1 MPQAQTIHVSEG
13 ITAYFWE
20 IRETEAFLGA
30 QLTLNSE
37 EKSLLQAKKHPK
49 DRASFL
55 AVRLLLNAVVSS
67 ASLTYDRFGAPLLDN
82 GQHISISHSTHY
94 AAIVLANVPVGIDVE
109 AHRPKITRIAPR
121 FLHPSEN
128 YAQTMASL
136 TQIWTAKEALYK
148 AYRTPGIHFS
158 KQLQVTQCTP
168 NDLRGNALIIDREQ
182 KIPFSL
188 TFVTNLPQ
196 HHATIAYPTPKVY

>member
-1 MPQAQTIHVSEG
+1 M
-13 ITAYFWE
+13 
-20 IRETEAFLGA
+20 
-30 QLTLNSE
+30 
-37 EKSLLQAKKHPK
+37 
-49 DRASFL
+49 
-55 AVRLLLNAVVSS
+55 
-67 ASLTYDRFGAPLLDN
+67 
-82 GQHISISHSTHY
+82 
-94 AAIVLANVPVGIDVE
+94 GIDVE
-109 AHRPKITRIAPR
+109 AHRPKITRIATR

-188 TFVTNLPQ
+188 TFVSNLPQ